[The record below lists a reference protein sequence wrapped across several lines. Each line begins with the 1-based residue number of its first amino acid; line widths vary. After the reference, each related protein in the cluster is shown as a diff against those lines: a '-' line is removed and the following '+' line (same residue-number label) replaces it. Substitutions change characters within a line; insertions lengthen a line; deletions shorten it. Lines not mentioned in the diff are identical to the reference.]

1 VTPESKKLWFRLTCG
16 TTTGTRSTSS
26 GAKFVTFVTLEES
39 SLETVIC
46 DGTFSEKIK
55 IVILITYSVRLGEVR
70 LGEVRL
76 G

>member
-1 VTPESKKLWFRLTCG
+1 
-16 TTTGTRSTSS
+16 
-26 GAKFVTFVTLEES
+26 VTLKES

-76 G
+76 GEVKLD